1 MAFTLGPPAASLTR
15 LQADSDLAHLRH
27 RPAVTV
33 EAVETERAILEG
45 LERIDGLRRED
56 APPRVVLEAVRSLL
70 SDAEDWVREDP
81 AVPWSAAQAI
91 DRSREALAAGESRRK
106 SAFAIP

>member
-1 MAFTLGPPAASLTR
+1 MR
-15 LQADSDLAHLRH
+15 ADSDLAHLRH

-56 APPRVVLEAVRSLL
+56 APPGVVLEAVRSLL

-81 AVPWSAAQAI
+81 AVPPSAAQAI
-91 DRSREALAAGESRRK
+91 DLSREALAAGESRSK
-106 SAFAIP
+106 AAFAIS